1 MPVPTPRAHPSWLP
15 GPSGLKWLAAVSLSL
30 GVGCGPLGGCHT
42 PQGTPSARE
51 PESTAKPA
59 AEAPRTVIK
68 LAPPGPT
75 PMLTDEARAARL
87 HAQRVALGERAA
99 LLEDASGQPFPSLA
113 PLTGTDPLVQ
123 PAATAG
129 PGLGAPVVAANN
141 LDALPGSESVGVSAV
156 NGNLLGNFILLGGA
170 GASGL
175 THFHEALR
183 TLKRGEDADGK
194 VRVVVYGASH
204 TAADIY
210 PSYLRAYL
218 QQRFGDGG
226 SGFVPLVRPSKF
238 YRPLGLTLEAS
249 RGWKVD
255 HAQKGERDDGL
266 FGLFGASATS
276 SKKRDFGRVI
286 PAVDEKKQE
295 KEKAE
300 KDGKAAGEHKTRY
313 ELYFL
318 VQPAGGKFKLSVD
331 GKVVATINT
340 KAGKNKPASP
350 GYHALTR
357 DGGPHT
363 VEVQPVGD
371 GEVRLFGMTMENEAS
386 GVVVDNLGIGGTRAA
401 NHLKWDEHVW
411 SDNLRRRAPD
421 LVVLAYGTNESVDE
435 DQPISVYREHLREVL
450 ARLRKATPEASCLLV
465 GPGDFP
471 TKIADG
477 TFGPRPRTVA
487 IATTQREVA
496 AEAGCAFWDM
506 MQFMGGEQ
514 SMVTWAAA
522 QPAMAQSDHLHLT
535 RRGYARMGMALT
547 DALMFDYDAAAM
559 PGPVP
564 DAPLVAPEG
573 TALAASEPVPAQTSA
588 AVPGDS
594 QTGAPGKTSPAA
606 PASMP

>member
-1 MPVPTPRAHPSWLP
+1 MPVRKDPPESARPRL
-15 GPSGLKWLAAVSLSL
+15 WLAAVTVSL

-42 PQGTPSARE
+42 QQGTTSAARE
-51 PESTAKPA
+51 PASETSASA
-59 AEAPRTVIK
+59 AEPSRPVVK

-75 PMLTDEARAARL
+75 PMLTDEARTARL

-113 PLTGTDPLVQ
+113 TLQGASLAASDPLLQ
-123 PAATAG
+123 AAG
-129 PGLGAPVVAANN
+129 PGLGEPVLAANN
-141 LDALPGSESVGVSAV
+141 LDALPGSQSGAPAV
-156 NGNLLGNFILLGGA
+156 NGNLLGNFILLDGA

-175 THFHEALR
+175 TNFHEALR
-183 TLKRGEDADGK
+183 ALKRGEDADGK
-194 VRVVVYGASH
+194 VRVLVYGASH

-218 QQRFGDGG
+218 QKRFGDGG

-276 SKKRDFGRVI
+276 AKKRDYGRVI
-286 PAVDEKKQE
+286 PASAPTGSGAGEEKDAKDG
-295 KEKAE
+295 KKAE
-300 KDGKAAGEHKTRY
+300 KAAFKTRY
-313 ELYFL
+313 ELFFL
-318 VQPAGGKFKLSVD
+318 VQPGGGKFKLSVD

-340 KAGKNKPASP
+340 KAGKNRPASP
-350 GYHALTR
+350 GYHTLTR
-357 DGGPHT
+357 DGGPHAI
-363 VEVQPVGD
+363 EVQPVGD
-371 GEVRLFGMTMENEAS
+371 GEVRLFGMTMENDRP
-386 GVVVDNLGIGGTRAA
+386 GVVIDNLGIGGTRAA

-411 SDNLRRRAPD
+411 ADNLQRRDPD

-435 DQPISVYREHLREVL
+435 DQPISVYREQLRAVL
-450 ARLRKATPEASCLLV
+450 TRLRRAAPEASCLLV

-487 IATTQREVA
+487 IVAAQREAA
-496 AEAGCAFWDM
+496 AELGCAFWDM

-535 RRGYARMGMALT
+535 RRGYTRMGMALT
-547 DALMFDYDAAAM
+547 DALMFDFDAAAM

-564 DAPLVAPEG
+564 SDASGTQLASRPADAAAPGPSAAVSADSQPVA
-573 TALAASEPVPAQTSA
+573 EPVPA
-588 AVPGDS
+588 DR
-594 QTGAPGKTSPAA
+594 
-606 PASMP
+606 PASAP

>member
-1 MPVPTPRAHPSWLP
+1 
-15 GPSGLKWLAAVSLSL
+15 
-30 GVGCGPLGGCHT
+30 
-42 PQGTPSARE
+42 
-51 PESTAKPA
+51 
-59 AEAPRTVIK
+59 
-68 LAPPGPT
+68 
-75 PMLTDEARAARL
+75 
-87 HAQRVALGERAA
+87 
-99 LLEDASGQPFPSLA
+99 
-113 PLTGTDPLVQ
+113 
-123 PAATAG
+123 
-129 PGLGAPVVAANN
+129 
-141 LDALPGSESVGVSAV
+141 
-156 NGNLLGNFILLGGA
+156 
-170 GASGL
+170 L

-226 SGFVPLVRPSKF
+226 AGFVPLVRPSKF

-286 PAVDEKKQE
+286 PLPGPSGLKSAAVE
-295 KEKAE
+295 E
-300 KDGKAAGEHKTRY
+300 KDEGKGASEHKTRY

-318 VQPAGGKFKLSVD
+318 VQPGGGKFKLSVD
-331 GKVVATINT
+331 GKVVATIST
-340 KAGKNKPASP
+340 KAGKGKPPSP
-350 GYHALTR
+350 GYHTLTR
-357 DGGPHT
+357 DGGPQT
-363 VEVQPVGD
+363 IEVQPVGD
-371 GEVRLFGMTMENEAS
+371 GEVRLFGMTMES
-386 GVVVDNLGIGGTRAA
+386 DRPGVVVDNLGIGGTRAA

-411 SDNLRRRAPD
+411 ADNLKHRAPD

-435 DQPISVYREHLREVL
+435 DQPMSVYRDHLGEVL
-450 ARLRKATPEASCLLV
+450 TRLRRTAPEASCLLV
-465 GPGDFP
+465 GPGDYP

-477 TFGPRPRTVA
+477 TFGPRPRIVA
-487 IATTQREVA
+487 IVATQREVA
-496 AEAGCAFWDM
+496 AEHGCAFWDM

-547 DALMFDYDAAAM
+547 DALMFDYDAAAR
-559 PGPVP
+559 PGPVL
-564 DAPLVAPEG
+564 DAPMVAPAG
-573 TALAASEPVPAQTSA
+573 PALAASEPVPGQTSA
-588 AVPGDS
+588 AVPADS
-594 QTGAPGKTSPAA
+594 QPAPGTPAQTA
-606 PASMP
+606 TVPASMP

>member
-1 MPVPTPRAHPSWLP
+1 MPVPSPRPLEPARPRFL
-15 GPSGLKWLAAVSLSL
+15 LAVTLSL
-30 GVGCGPLGGCHT
+30 GVGCGPLGGCHSQ
-42 PQGTPSARE
+42 QGTPSARE
-51 PESTAKPA
+51 PESVTSAA
-59 AEAPRTVIK
+59 AEAPRTVVK

-113 PLTGTDPLVQ
+113 PLSGADPLVQ
-123 PAATAG
+123 PAVAG
-129 PGLGAPVVAANN
+129 AGLGEPVTAASN
-141 LDALPGSESVGVSAV
+141 LDALPGSQTAMAAAV

-175 THFHEALR
+175 TRFHEALR

-226 SGFVPLVRPSKF
+226 TGFVPLVRPSKF

-276 SKKRDFGRVI
+276 AKKRDFGRVI
-286 PAVDEKKQE
+286 PA
-295 KEKAE
+295 AAG
-300 KDGKAAGEHKTRY
+300 KDRAAAAGEHKTRY

-318 VQPAGGKFKLSVD
+318 VQPGGGKFKLSVD
-331 GKVVATINT
+331 GKQVATVST
-340 KAGKNKPASP
+340 RAGKNKPPSP
-350 GYHALTR
+350 GYFALER
-357 DGGPHT
+357 EGGPHA

-371 GEVRLFGMTMENEAS
+371 GEVRLFGMTLENDRD

-411 SDNLRRRAPD
+411 ADNLKRRAPD

-435 DQPISVYREHLREVL
+435 DQPIGVYREHLREVL
-450 ARLRKATPEASCLLV
+450 ARLRRTAPEASCLLV

-477 TFGPRPRTVA
+477 TFGPRPRIVA
-487 IATTQREVA
+487 IVDTQREVA
-496 AEAGCAFWDM
+496 AEQGCAFWDM

-564 DAPLVAPEG
+564 LVTPAG
-573 TALAASEPVPAQTSA
+573 TAVAASEPAPGA
-588 AVPGDS
+588 AVPADS
-594 QTGAPGKTSPAA
+594 RPVTTVGTAVAAPAA
-606 PASMP
+606 PASRP